1 MENLAI
7 YINFFILG
15 AILIYFFNI
24 KIISKNILILLLI
37 TNLFPIIINL
47 DVSVYNKFPDQG
59 GYQDNISIIRNNFDF
74 DNLRHNFESQFLV
87 SIFQIIPIPF
97 INNTAESSY
106 INRFLLCLFLI
117 YLIKNKYLKND
128 QILILILYPSFIFYS
143 SLFIKETIVIILI
156 SYSYIKLKEK
166 NFSFSF
172 FFIFLAFLIKP
183 FLAILFFK
191 FFIIYILINFFEKKV
206 FVFCFLLIIFVILL
220 YPEIFY
226 EGLDFLNLQIYNFE
240 SEKFGYSSE
249 IELERNKLLL
259 NFDLIIYFLQSIPD
273 FWLRP
278 YLYETSKIIHTFQ
291 FFENLIV
298 LSLFLYLLNKIYS
311 KNKLKFFYLIYGI
324 IFISLPFGLIVANAG
339 TLSRY
344 RFAILAIFLI
354 ILFYE
359 LNLQKKKMK
368 PLKLLYLI
376 NHKSFFVSHRL
387 KIALAAG
394 KENFYTFLICGKDS
408 SKVMKKES
416 LKIIKKLKINYKEV
430 ESSGG
435 TISFFYDLFSIT
447 KLFFLI
453 RSFKPSLIHIASPK
467 FIILAG
473 LAARIYGKAP
483 IILSISGLGY
493 LFTKKSIKIFFL
505 SILFSSIIKI
515 LINFKKCIVI
525 VQNKNDYYYFKN
537 KLNIQKEKIKIIRGS
552 GVDINKFTNYK
563 KNKNKIILFPARL
576 LLNKGIIEFIEAAKI
591 IRKKFKDWFFVICG
605 ASDYTSPELISKT
618 LIENAVMNKH
628 IKYIGYVPQDKMP
641 TLLSKS
647 SIVCLP
653 SYREGMPMVLQEAA
667 ASGLPIVTTNVV
679 GCRESIINNKTG
691 FLVEPKNVDDLVE
704 KLTLLIKSNFLRKK
718 FGNEGRKFAIKNFN
732 EKKIIKQNIKLYK
745 SLLKYE

>member
-1 MENLAI
+1 MGKRMENLAI

-97 INNTAESSY
+97 INNAAESSY

-220 YPEIFY
+220 FPEIFY
-226 EGLDFLNLQIYNFE
+226 KGLDFLNLQIYNFE

-278 YLYETSKIIHTFQ
+278 YLYETSNIIHAFQ

-359 LNLQKKKMK
+359 LNLQKKK
-368 PLKLLYLI
+368 
-376 NHKSFFVSHRL
+376 N
-387 KIALAAG
+387 
-394 KENFYTFLICGKDS
+394 E
-408 SKVMKKES
+408 
-416 LKIIKKLKINYKEV
+416 
-430 ESSGG
+430 
-435 TISFFYDLFSIT
+435 
-447 KLFFLI
+447 
-453 RSFKPSLIHIASPK
+453 
-467 FIILAG
+467 
-473 LAARIYGKAP
+473 
-483 IILSISGLGY
+483 
-493 LFTKKSIKIFFL
+493 
-505 SILFSSIIKI
+505 
-515 LINFKKCIVI
+515 
-525 VQNKNDYYYFKN
+525 
-537 KLNIQKEKIKIIRGS
+537 
-552 GVDINKFTNYK
+552 
-563 KNKNKIILFPARL
+563 
-576 LLNKGIIEFIEAAKI
+576 
-591 IRKKFKDWFFVICG
+591 
-605 ASDYTSPELISKT
+605 TS
-618 LIENAVMNKH
+618 
-628 IKYIGYVPQDKMP
+628 
-641 TLLSKS
+641 
-647 SIVCLP
+647 
-653 SYREGMPMVLQEAA
+653 
-667 ASGLPIVTTNVV
+667 
-679 GCRESIINNKTG
+679 
-691 FLVEPKNVDDLVE
+691 
-704 KLTLLIKSNFLRKK
+704 
-718 FGNEGRKFAIKNFN
+718 
-732 EKKIIKQNIKLYK
+732 
-745 SLLKYE
+745 